1 MCCRI
6 TDCKILLREDSL
18 SVEPLN
24 VDCVKF
30 PFVSPQKDIAGWC
43 TQRVCQLKEE
53 KATHKGLH
61 TKFSDWLFV
70 NFVR

>member
-6 TDCKILLREDSL
+6 TDCNILLREDSL

-30 PFVSPQKDIAGWC
+30 PFVSPQKGIAG
-43 TQRVCQLKEE
+43 
-53 KATHKGLH
+53 
-61 TKFSDWLFV
+61 
-70 NFVR
+70 